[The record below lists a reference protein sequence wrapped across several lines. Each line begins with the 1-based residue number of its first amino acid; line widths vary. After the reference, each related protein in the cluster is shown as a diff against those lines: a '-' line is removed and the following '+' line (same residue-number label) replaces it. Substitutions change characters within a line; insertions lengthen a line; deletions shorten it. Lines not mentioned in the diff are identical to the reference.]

1 MSIKLNLYVYTY
13 NICICVCVC
22 LPTEKFIHK
31 DNKVFSTL
39 MEVGLKSEKKNWEH
53 FNNYNTFCISVTVL
67 IFIIILL

>member
-39 MEVGLKSEKKNWEH
+39 MEVGLKSEKKKLG
-53 FNNYNTFCISVTVL
+53 TL
-67 IFIIILL
+67 Q

>member
-31 DNKVFSTL
+31 DNKVLSTL
-39 MEVGLKSEKKNWEH
+39 MEVGLKSEKKIG
-53 FNNYNTFCISVTVL
+53 NTS
-67 IFIIILL
+67 IITTLFVYL